1 MALTSALTCFW
12 SNFSDIH
19 AGRGVVR
26 WTLDGIAAAPCLA
39 GFAGQHRVGPLI
51 GRLLAIL
58 PLHGLS
64 SSPILFTSSA
74 HVVSDAHPPTASLS
88 HGRNATGARLTA
100 SCGTDMLR
108 NGAHI
113 RDVQHALGHAHLA
126 TTEIYLPL
134 IVNDLRE
141 AMGGRSYR

>member
-1 MALTSALTCFW
+1 
-12 SNFSDIH
+12 
-19 AGRGVVR
+19 
-26 WTLDGIAAAPCLA
+26 
-39 GFAGQHRVGPLI
+39 
-51 GRLLAIL
+51 
-58 PLHGLS
+58 
-64 SSPILFTSSA
+64 
-74 HVVSDAHPPTASLS
+74 
-88 HGRNATGARLTA
+88 
-100 SCGTDMLR
+100 MLR